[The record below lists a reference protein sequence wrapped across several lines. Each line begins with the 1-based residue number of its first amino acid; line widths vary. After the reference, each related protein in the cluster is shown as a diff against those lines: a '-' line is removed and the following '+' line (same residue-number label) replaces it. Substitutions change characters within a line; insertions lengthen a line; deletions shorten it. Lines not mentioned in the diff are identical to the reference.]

1 MTTQQIA
8 FSMFALW
15 LAACAPLPSQ
25 EPSGPHSI
33 AGAQASPSPL
43 RLSLKQAAEMAL
55 APSGSARLQ
64 LAAEA
69 VRQARSQSAQA
80 RSALLPN
87 LDAAVAQQSQTRNLE
102 AFGIGLQMPPTP
114 LFSFPKFV
122 GPFHT
127 FDARVS
133 ARQSVF
139 DLSSIRRF
147 QASREALGLARTEE
161 EHAREQVIGEV
172 ARAYLAALRAE
183 AGLRAA
189 AANVELAEALLSLAA
204 GQKEAGAGTGI
215 EVTRARVQLADR
227 RQRLLEARNERTR
240 AHLTLLRAIGL
251 DLQTALELTD
261 EMSYSPAAQISL
273 PQALA
278 VALESRPDWKAQQ
291 QRLETARL
299 RHSSVRSEVLP
310 SVALFGDYGA
320 SGLAI
325 DDSLPTR
332 VYGVAV
338 RVPLFDG
345 GSRAARRAQSSSELR
360 EEQIR
365 TQDLRAQIE
374 MEVRLA
380 LDDLSSA
387 AEQVQAAEEGLALA
401 EGELAQARR
410 RYQAGVAIGL
420 EVTDAQARLE
430 RARENRI
437 TALYRYNLAR
447 IQHALA
453 TGTIRQLIQ

>member
-1 MTTQQIA
+1 MTKKKASVTVVV
-8 FSMFALW
+8 LW
-15 LAACAPLPSQ
+15 LGACAPLLSRDPV
-25 EPSGPHSI
+25 EPQGGMPVP
-33 AGAQASPSPL
+33 ASSSPL
-43 RLSLKQAAEMAL
+43 RLSLKQAAAIAL
-55 APSGSARLQ
+55 APAGNVRLQ
-64 LAAEA
+64 LAAEI

-127 FDARVS
+127 FDARVT

-139 DLSSIRRF
+139 DLSSIRRY
-147 QASREALGLARTEE
+147 QASREALGAARTEE

-183 AGLRAA
+183 AGLKAA

-227 RQRLLEARNERTR
+227 KQRLLEARNERTR

-261 EMSYSPAAQISL
+261 EMSYSPAAQISF

-299 RHSSVRSEVLP
+299 RYSSVRSEALP

-360 EEQIR
+360 QEEIR
-365 TQDLRAQIE
+365 TRDLRAQIE
-374 MEVRLA
+374 LEVRLA

-387 AEQVQAAEEGLALA
+387 AEQVQTAEEGLALA

-420 EVTDAQARLE
+420 EITDAQARLE
-430 RARENRI
+430 RAHENRI
-437 TALYRYNLAR
+437 SALYRYNLAR